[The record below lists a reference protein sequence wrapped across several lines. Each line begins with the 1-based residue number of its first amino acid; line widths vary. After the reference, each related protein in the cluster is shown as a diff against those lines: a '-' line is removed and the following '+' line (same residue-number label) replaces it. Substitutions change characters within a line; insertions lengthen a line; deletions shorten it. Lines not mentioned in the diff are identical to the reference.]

1 MKKKQLI
8 EIEGLTLAITRL
20 SAAGKSAKQIENY
33 LECEMLLG
41 GTRPSSSEPA
51 VAAARAP
58 RKVGE
63 KTGGKRT
70 AKGVIGEFILKLLSK
85 KGDEGAHVSEIAQA
99 LKRKPAHITTWFYTT
114 GKKIKGIRKVRP
126 NTFAYRGK

>member
-1 MKKKQLI
+1 MNKRSII
-8 EIEGLTLAITRL
+8 EMEGLTLAIARL

-41 GTRPSSSEPA
+41 GTMPSSDP
-51 VAAARAP
+51 AAAPAP
-58 RKVGE
+58 RKAGI
-63 KTGGKRT
+63 KPGGKRT

-85 KGDEGAHVSEIAQA
+85 KGDEGAHVTEIAHA
-99 LKRKPAHITTWFYTT
+99 LKRKPGHITTWFYTT
-114 GKKIKGIRKVRP
+114 GKKIKGIRKVSP